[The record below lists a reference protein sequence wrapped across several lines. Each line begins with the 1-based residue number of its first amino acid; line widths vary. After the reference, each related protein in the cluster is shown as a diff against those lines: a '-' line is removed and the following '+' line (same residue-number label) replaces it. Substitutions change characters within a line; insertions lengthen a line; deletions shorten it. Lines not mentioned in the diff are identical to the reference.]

1 MRILYTHR
9 AINDLEHLHDFIAQE
24 NPTSASEVSKQILQ
38 AIKRLID
45 FPLFGRK
52 VENSGID
59 SIRELIT
66 GKYVIRYIILN
77 EEIHILRVWHSK
89 EDKLLINLLSV
100 P

>member
-1 MRILYTHR
+1 MKILYTHR
-9 AINDLEHLHDFIAQE
+9 AVNDLKRLHDFIAQE
-24 NPTSASEVSKQILQ
+24 NLKVASEVSEQIVQ

-52 VENSGID
+52 VENSNNDSID

-77 EEIHILRVWHSK
+77 EEIHILRVWHGK
-89 EDKLLINLLSV
+89 ELKPIQ
-100 P
+100 